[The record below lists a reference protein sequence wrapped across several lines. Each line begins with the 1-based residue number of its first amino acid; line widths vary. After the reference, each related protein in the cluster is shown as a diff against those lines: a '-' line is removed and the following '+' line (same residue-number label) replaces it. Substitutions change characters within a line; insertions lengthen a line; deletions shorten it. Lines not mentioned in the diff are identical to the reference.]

1 MVQRRMEQTQI
12 SKGGPLLSAHPFI
25 KKHRFPL
32 MSETSSTLFHSPHY
46 QQRFSGIAR
55 LYGSEA
61 LAQLAQAHMLVAGLG
76 GVGSWSAEA
85 LARSGVGHITL
96 VDLDDICI
104 TNSNRQIH
112 ALQGSIGQPKTA
124 IMQDRLLAINP
135 EMRITVVDDF
145 LAKEN
150 ITQLVTPEHDM
161 IIEATDAATIKAAM
175 IAYCSAR
182 KIGIVTVG
190 SAGGK
195 RDPRAVTSDDLA
207 RTCSDPMLA
216 KVRQHLYK
224 FYRFARDSNR
234 KFRVDAIYST
244 EQMVYPKPNGEVC
257 QQKAV
262 LQAGHTSVKLD
273 CTSGFGSSTMVTA
286 TFGLIAASRAI
297 ERFLMAAAKRSG

>member
-1 MVQRRMEQTQI
+1 MNKQPSPLFL
-12 SKGGPLLSAHPFI
+12 SKS
-25 KKHRFPL
+25 
-32 MSETSSTLFHSPHY
+32 Y

-61 LAQLAQAHMLVAGLG
+61 LKRLSEAHMLVAGLG

-85 LARSGVGHITL
+85 LARSGVGHVTL
-96 VDLDDICI
+96 IDLDDICI
-104 TNSNRQIH
+104 TNSNRQLH
-112 ALQGSIGQPKTA
+112 ALQQTIGQPKTQV
-124 IMQDRLLAINP
+124 MHDRLLAINP
-135 EMRITVVDDF
+135 DMNITVVDDF

-161 IIEATDAATIKAAM
+161 VIEATDAATIKAAM

-182 KIGIVTVG
+182 KIGIITVG

-195 RDPRAVTSDDLA
+195 RDPRAVTSDDLG

-224 FYRFARDSNR
+224 FYHFARDRNR

-244 EQMVYPKPNGEVC
+244 EQMVYPKPDGEVC
-257 QQKAV
+257 QRKAV
-262 LQAGHTSVKLD
+262 LQEGHTSVKLD

-286 TFGLIAASRAI
+286 TFGFIAASRAI
-297 ERFLMAAAKRSG
+297 ERYLQSTSKPTL